1 MRHYA
6 SGSVRR
12 DARQLSLPSSAPSRC
27 RFLPVG
33 LEVRFLLPQGVR
45 RHFEEGQPGL
55 PFGLRCFLGVVEATA
70 LSLRTATRRQGKI
83 RVAGPGHSD
92 ATAAR
97 PRRSIR
103 LVDVRLD
110 LPRLLR
116 ASSPPDIGH
125 RRGRAGVGAESALH
139 DGLHLPRAPRRGDLP
154 VQEPALAK
162 VGDGMLPSDFF
173 HRNVVLK
180 LQEDAIGI
188 RLRAPV

>member
-70 LSLRTATRRQGKI
+70 LSQHTATRRQGKI
-83 RVAGPGHSD
+83 RGAGPGTLRD
-92 ATAAR
+92 ASCRATKALYPALSMCGMIFPGFFER
-97 PRRSIR
+97 H
-103 LVDVRLD
+103 
-110 LPRLLR
+110 PRLTLAIVEVELAWAPNLLTTMDYTYR
-116 ASSPPDIGH
+116 ERHDEAIYRFK
-125 RRGRAGVGAESALH
+125 RRDS
-139 DGLHLPRAPRRGDLP
+139 
-154 VQEPALAK
+154 
-162 VGDGMLPSDFF
+162 MLPSDFF
-173 HRNVVLK
+173 HRNVVLSF
-180 LQEDAIGI
+180 QEDAIGI